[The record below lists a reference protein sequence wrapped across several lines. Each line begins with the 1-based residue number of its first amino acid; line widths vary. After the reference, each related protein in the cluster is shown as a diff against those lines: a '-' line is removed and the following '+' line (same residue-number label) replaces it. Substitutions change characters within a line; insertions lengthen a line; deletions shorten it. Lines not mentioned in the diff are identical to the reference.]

1 MDQAAISNAAPN
13 GVLTAILVGGSIAG
27 AIDIGY
33 AILANLPRVAP
44 ERVLQSVASGLLG
57 RASYEGGAPTASL
70 GLFLHFAMTLAMAAI
85 FVAAARAFPLVRQHL
100 IVAGLVYGALVFFTM
115 RWVVVPLSRFPGDLR
130 HVNPVELLVHILGVG
145 LVIALATRRFGY
157 P

>member
-1 MDQAAISNAAPN
+1 MDQAAVSNAAPN
-13 GVLTAILVGGSIAG
+13 GALTAILVGGSIAG

-145 LVIALATRRFGY
+145 LVIALAARRFGHV
-157 P
+157 